1 MTTVD
6 PTALPALDWRAM
18 PLDGHTLIEAS
29 AGTGKTWNIGLI
41 YLRLLLERELRV
53 EQILVTTFTDAAAQE
68 LRERLR
74 RRLVDAERLL
84 AAGTLDAAAA
94 DPLEGWLAT
103 LYPDAEHT
111 RLALRRVQLARAD
124 LDRAPVSTIHALCQR
139 IQRDYPLESGA
150 AFASDTLFDE
160 QQLQR
165 ECVEDFWRRRYLV
178 GEVDPREAELMLKG
192 GPEGVL
198 RDLGSLANHA
208 DARIEAGGLAELER
222 RLAALRST
230 DNIAELQR
238 LADDKTLYAPRKSAL
253 SKRLG
258 RVAEALRYAEVSR
271 EPPRRH
277 PSESWTSAQRAERL
291 QGGPEGASAASHPAT
306 HHAQGTRTLDSSF
319 RWNDEG
325 ENSELLEASLK
336 DILDDAFDPDKVLD
350 QEAPA
355 SAGTLNAHPLIQS
368 LQVLRGLLQLR
379 TTFTRGAVLAE
390 AAQTCREELPRRARQ
405 RHVLTFSM
413 LIDAVHQRLCGE
425 QADAVLADRL
435 YEAFPVA
442 LIDEFQDT
450 DQRQFAIFE
459 RIYRERGTL
468 VMIGD
473 PKQAIYS
480 FRGGDIAAY
489 LRASEQAQWR
499 FSLGTNHRSS
509 RALVEAL
516 NAWYGHTE
524 GGFGHPQ
531 IRYQHVAPVG
541 KADLHPYTIAG
552 QPVTQPLVIHP
563 FRGDATDKY
572 GRPLNALGELE
583 QLALDDCA
591 NRIAELLN
599 DPQQAIDGRRVSP
612 GDIAVLLSTNSQIVA
627 LRQRLVAR
635 GVPCVGSGRGNI
647 FAGEVAREL
656 ELILFAV
663 LHPDD
668 DQAVRGALA
677 TRLLGVTLE
686 QFSAWREQPAAFE
699 RELERFEGWRAL
711 VRSRGVLAL
720 VGELLAARATALL
733 ALPEGERVL
742 TDLRHLGELLAAEE
756 GARQGLDGLYA
767 WLLEMRQEGSD
778 GDAEAADE
786 RQLRIESDAR
796 RVQLL
801 TIHASKGLEFPI
813 VFLPLV
819 WRIGD
824 RGGTRSPTLLQ
835 YHDAEGRRCVD
846 LGSVDFVEHR
856 GHHFREEL
864 EERLRLL
871 YVALTRAEHAVHV
884 YWVDR
889 GAWSGSDANA
899 WECAAVDLLLRQ
911 AQRRLALAEGEAALP
926 ALAEALGGIRIAEP
940 FAGGFVRYRAP
951 AATPAP
957 RATQAPWPRLRAFQW
972 LHSFS
977 GLTRHAAA
985 TTVVDDSG
993 ATDEA
998 DLADTA
1004 VDAPTDTAE
1013 DPRLLALYPLRG
1025 PRFGDAVHQVFELAQ
1040 PGPVWPD
1047 QRPLLHRQLGAHAV
1061 GTAQLAHEDALER
1074 VGRMIDRARDADLG
1088 DGLRLADI
1096 APDQRVVEFEF
1107 QFPVLQVSLERLR
1120 RLCAA
1125 HGHAGVI
1132 PASLDTATLNGM
1144 LTGFADLILVWDG
1157 RYHVLDYKTNWLGP
1171 RLDDYR
1177 GASLDAAMAA
1187 HHYPLQALLYT
1198 VALHRYLQQ
1207 RMDGYTAECHLG
1219 DSRYLFVR
1227 AMGLEPGLGVWR
1239 QRWSVAMVEA
1249 LDDAFAGTLETS
1261 A

>member
-1 MTTVD
+1 M
-6 PTALPALDWRAM
+6 ALPPPLDWRCM
-18 PLDGHTLIEAS
+18 PLHGRTLIEAS

-41 YLRLLLERELRV
+41 YLRLLLERGLRV

-74 RRLVDAERLL
+74 RRLVETERLL
-84 AAGTLDAAAA
+84 ESGALDDASA
-94 DPLEGWLAT
+94 DPLENWLAARCSGE
-103 LYPDAEHT
+103 DAA
-111 RLALRRVQLARAD
+111 RLALRRIQLARAD

-150 AFASDTLFDE
+150 AFASDKLFDE

-178 GEVDPREAELMLKG
+178 GDVDPREAGLLLKD
-192 GPEGVL
+192 GPEGLL
-198 RDLGSLANHA
+198 RDLGGLANHA

-222 RLAALRST
+222 QLAVLGT
-230 DNIAELQR
+230 EENIAGLQR
-238 LADDKTLYAPRKSAL
+238 LADDASLY
-253 SKRLG
+253 KRSN
-258 RVAEALRYAEVSR
+258 AALRSRLCEIAVALRDGNETALAGVLTDVLEPEKLPTQVAADHADQFAANPLVHALQALRQLIGLREV
-271 EPPRRH
+271 
-277 PSESWTSAQRAERL
+277 
-291 QGGPEGASAASHPAT
+291 
-306 HHAQGTRTLDSSF
+306 
-319 RWNDEG
+319 
-325 ENSELLEASLK
+325 
-336 DILDDAFDPDKVLD
+336 
-350 QEAPA
+350 
-355 SAGTLNAHPLIQS
+355 
-368 LQVLRGLLQLR
+368 
-379 TTFTRGAVLAE
+379 FTRGAVLAE
-390 AAQTCREELPRRARQ
+390 AAQACREEMPRRARQ

-413 LIDAVHQRLCGE
+413 LIDTVYQRLCGE
-425 QADAVLADRL
+425 QADSVLADRL

-450 DQRQFAIFE
+450 DQRQFAIFD
-459 RIYRERGTL
+459 RIYRNRGTL

-489 LRASEQAQWR
+489 LRAAEQADQR
-499 FSLGTNHRSS
+499 YSLGINHRSS

-516 NAWYGHTE
+516 NAWYGRTA
-524 GGFGHPQ
+524 GGFAHPR
-531 IRYQHVAPVG
+531 ISYQQVSPAG
-541 KADLHPYTIAG
+541 KADGRPYTIDG
-552 QPVTQPLVIHP
+552 QPVTRPLVFHP
-563 FRGDATDKY
+563 FRGDAVDSK
-572 GRPLNALGELE
+572 GNPLKSLGELE
-583 QLALDDCA
+583 ELALDDCA
-591 NRIAELLN
+591 NRIAELLD
-599 DPQQAIDGRRVSP
+599 DPRQAIGGRPVTP
-612 GDIAVLLSTNSQIVA
+612 GDIAVLLSTNSQIMA

-668 DQAVRGALA
+668 DQAVRGALT

-686 QFSAWREQPAAFE
+686 QFRAWREQPAAFE
-699 RELERFEGWRAL
+699 RELERFESWRAL

-756 GARQGLDGLYA
+756 GARQGPDGLYA

-813 VFLPLV
+813 VFLPLA

-824 RGGTRSPTLLQ
+824 RSGVRSPKLLR
-835 YHDAEGRRCVD
+835 YHDADGRRCVD
-846 LGSVDFVEHR
+846 LGSVDFIEHR
-856 GHHFREEL
+856 GRHFREEL

-871 YVALTRAEHAVHV
+871 YVALTRAVHAVHV

-889 GAWSGSDANA
+889 GAWSGSDAQA
-899 WECAAVDLLLRQ
+899 WECAAVDLLVRQ
-911 AQRRLALAEGEAALP
+911 AQQRLALSEGEAALP
-926 ALAEALGGIRIAEP
+926 AMAEALGGIRLAAP
-940 FAGGFVRYRAP
+940 FASAFVRYRAP
-951 AATPAP
+951 AGTPSP
-957 RATQAPWPRLRAFQW
+957 RAVQSPLPQARPFQW

-977 GLTRHAAA
+977 GLIRHAAA
-985 TTVVDDSG
+985 AAAIDDSG
-993 ATDEA
+993 AADEA
-998 DLADTA
+998 DLAGISAEESDE
-1004 VDAPTDTAE
+1004 TAE

-1025 PRFGDAVHQVFELAQ
+1025 PRFGDAVHRVFELAQ
-1040 PGPVWPD
+1040 PGPVWPA
-1047 QRPLLHRQLGAHAV
+1047 QRQLLHAQLGAQAV
-1061 GTAQLAHEDALER
+1061 GTAQLAHEEALER
-1074 VGRMIDRARDADLG
+1074 VGRMIDRACQADLG

-1096 APDQRVVEFEF
+1096 APDRRIVEFEF
-1107 QFPVLQVSLERLR
+1107 QFPVHQVPLARLR
-1120 RLCAA
+1120 RLCTGY
-1125 HGHAGVI
+1125 GHPEVI
-1132 PASLDTATLNGM
+1132 PASLDAATLHGM
-1144 LTGFADLILVWDG
+1144 LTGFADLILAWDG

-1177 GASLDAAMAA
+1177 GASLDAAMAG

-1207 RMDGYTAECHLG
+1207 RLDGYTAERHLG

-1227 AMGLEPGLGVWR
+1227 ALGLAPGLGVWR
-1239 QRWSVAMVEA
+1239 RHWPVALVEA
-1249 LDDAFAGTLETS
+1249 LDDAFAGKPES
-1261 A
+1261 AA